1 MLGIMLKMKI
11 LADKNFRSKPFANAM
26 SKKLIFE
33 GQSFQYRGTEKMNN
47 FHFHLSVLNVT
58 TYFQKPL

>member
-1 MLGIMLKMKI
+1 MKI
-11 LADKNFRSKPFANAM
+11 VAGKTFCSKPFANAM

-33 GQSFQYRGTEKMNN
+33 GQSFQYGGTEKMNN
-47 FHFHLSVLNVT
+47 FHFNLSVLNVT